1 MCLIDSQN
9 PPPFGNSNLTIF
21 QRQKTLFINFLEVCL
36 FEDPSKSSVFVRAEA
51 EFLVRFQKFREFDV

>member
-21 QRQKTLFINFLEVCL
+21 QRQKTLFINFPKVCQ
-36 FEDPSKSSVFVRAEA
+36 FEEPSKSSVFVRVKAK
-51 EFLVRFQKFREFDV
+51 FLVRFQKFREFDV